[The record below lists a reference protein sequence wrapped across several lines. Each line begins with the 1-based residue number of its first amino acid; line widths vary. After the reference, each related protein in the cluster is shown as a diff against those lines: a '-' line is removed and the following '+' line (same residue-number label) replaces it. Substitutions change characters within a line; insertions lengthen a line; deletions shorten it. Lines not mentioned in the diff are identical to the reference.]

1 MMHKDRIPF
10 INLEYGK
17 LTISN
22 DNLHFIM
29 KDNEIDVPV
38 EQFSMINLGCGTSVT
53 HAAIE
58 LVAKHG
64 TLLNWIGEG
73 GVRLYSSGLGINAR
87 TDRLWKQMEMALNKN
102 KRLSVA
108 KKMYQYRFGTKS
120 SLTNVTLEKLM
131 LMEGNN
137 VKRLYSELAE
147 KYNVE
152 WNGRWFDNRDRI
164 NLALSVANSC
174 IYGIAHVAI
183 LACGYNPAIG
193 FIHGRTAQSFVY
205 DVADL
210 VKFQT
215 VTQIAFQVAGGTYVN
230 VDREVRYRCR
240 DLFHKKNFI
249 HNLIPIMDNCIGFI
263 DDIDI
268 EPDRTLPKFEFWN
281 YADSCVKQI
290 EQTI

>member
-22 DNLHFIM
+22 GNLHFIM
-29 KDNEIDVPV
+29 KDGEIDVPI

-64 TLLNWIGEG
+64 TLLNWIGDG

-102 KRLSVA
+102 KRLS
-108 KKMYQYRFGTKS
+108 
-120 SLTNVTLEKLM
+120 
-131 LMEGNN
+131 
-137 VKRLYSELAE
+137 
-147 KYNVE
+147 
-152 WNGRWFDNRDRI
+152 
-164 NLALSVANSC
+164 
-174 IYGIAHVAI
+174 
-183 LACGYNPAIG
+183 
-193 FIHGRTAQSFVY
+193 
-205 DVADL
+205 
-210 VKFQT
+210 
-215 VTQIAFQVAGGTYVN
+215 
-230 VDREVRYRCR
+230 
-240 DLFHKKNFI
+240 
-249 HNLIPIMDNCIGFI
+249 
-263 DDIDI
+263 IDI

-281 YADSCVKQI
+281 YADSCIKQI